1 MNDDLYELLGVSRD
15 ASDQEIQR
23 AYRKLALKYHPD
35 KNPDDPQAAEKFKR
49 VAEAYDI
56 LSDAEKRRV
65 YDQGGMAGVQGT
77 GYSGFQTNEEIFSQ
91 FGDIFGDVFGQRFYR
106 ERGGP
111 RRGRDLRFILPLSF
125 TEAALGGQREID
137 VPIADNCSACNGSGS
152 ADNKPPEPCADCN
165 GSGHRTQQG
174 SRGGGFSF
182 SSACPTCHGTGR
194 RPQPPCTTCH
204 GEGRVEKQTHISV
217 KVPPGIDTGQVLR
230 LAGQGEAGIGGG
242 PKGDLLIEVEV
253 QSHLTFSAR
262 RQEHSQQCESPGRN
276 GFVGRQSRCAHSARD
291 GDPDGSARHVL
302 RPGASHPRPRHS
314 RQGRRRR
321 SSCPRGHHGAER
333 PLGGSSCGT
342 ALALSGSVC
351 PTSAKTT
358 K

>member
-1 MNDDLYELLGVSRD
+1 VNDDLYELIGVSRD

-65 YDQGGMAGVQGT
+65 YDQDGMAGVQGT

-91 FGDIFGDVFGQRFYR
+91 FGDIFGDVFGQRFYS

-125 TEAALGGQREID
+125 TEAALGGQRELD
-137 VPIADNCSACNGSGS
+137 VPIADRCSACNGRGS
-152 ADNKPPEPCADCN
+152 ADNKPAEPCADCN

-174 SRGGGFSF
+174 SRSGFSF

-194 RPQPPCTTCH
+194 RPQPPCTTCR

-217 KVPPGIDTGQVLR
+217 KIPPGIDTGQVLR
-230 LAGQGEAGIGGG
+230 LAGQGEAGTGGG
-242 PKGDLLIEVEV
+242 AKGDLLIEVEV
-253 QSHLTFSAR
+253 HSHLTFGREGKNIRSSVKVPVATALLGGKVDVPTLR
-262 RQEHSQQCESPGRN
+262 GTVTLTVPPGTSSD
-276 GFVGRQSRCAHSARD
+276 Q
-291 GDPDGSARHVL
+291 VL
-302 RPGASHPRPRHS
+302 RIRGQGIFAKEGAGDHLVRVVITVPKDLS
-314 RQGRRRR
+314 
-321 SSCPRGHHGAER
+321 AEAQEAVR
-333 PLGGSSCGT
+333 MH
-342 ALALSGSVC
+342 LST
-351 PTSAKTT
+351 TSE
-358 K
+358 